1 MCPER
6 ALRAAPTYVLRGCF
20 EKRECRYTGAKH
32 WSTDAKLES
41 YSTDSQTQHP
51 ELRLNKHSL
60 LAAQPASGTRREE
73 RVANICFFF
82 AVLVPH
88 MVLGFAKRW
97 SKTDQASTS

>member
-1 MCPER
+1 MQMN
-6 ALRAAPTYVLRGCF
+6 RGQS
-20 EKRECRYTGAKH
+20 
-32 WSTDAKLES
+32 WSSGAKLEIHS
-41 YSTDSQTQHP
+41 IGGQIQHP
-51 ELRLNKHSL
+51 ELRLNKYSL

-97 SKTDQASTS
+97 SKTDQASTR